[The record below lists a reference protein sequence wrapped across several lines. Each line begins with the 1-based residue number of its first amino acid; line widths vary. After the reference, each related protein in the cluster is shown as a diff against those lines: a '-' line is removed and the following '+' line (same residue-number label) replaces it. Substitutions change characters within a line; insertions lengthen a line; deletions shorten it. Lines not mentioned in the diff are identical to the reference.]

1 MESKV
6 ATLVL
11 TALLMPAL
19 ARSQSIVR
27 TILGGSPDGG
37 QALAAT
43 LKEPSAV
50 VSDKNG
56 NVYVALKGA
65 FQVVEISPGGTAT
78 VVVGTGIQ
86 GSTGDGGPALEATLS
101 TPVALAVDSAGN
113 LYIADSGANNV
124 RRVGTDRVI
133 NTIAGNGYSGYAG
146 DGGPANEGSLNS
158 PSALAFDSS
167 GDLLIADSGNNVIRM
182 VTPNGTIT
190 TVAGNGSAGSNG
202 DNGPALQAYLDY
214 PQGVAADSAGNVYI
228 SDSGNDWI
236 RIVSP
241 TGTISRFAGANT
253 SGAFGGGAD
262 PSIALNATL
271 RNPTGLVL
279 DKAGNVYFIQA
290 GADQISRI
298 TTDGKIANF
307 AGTGSGSGASGDGG
321 LARFANISVQGIAFN
336 PQGNLLIAD
345 GANNRV
351 RIVNTTNNIINTLA
365 GTGLASYNP
374 QGFAL
379 QGDVLYFSDTS
390 ANRVRKFN
398 LTTGETGV
406 VAGDGEATFAG
417 DGGAA
422 VSASLD
428 APIGLALDGS
438 GNLYI
443 ADSGN
448 ERIRRVTPD
457 GIISTIVGTGTASS
471 TGDGSAATN
480 ATIDGPS
487 GVAVDSSGNLFIA
500 ERAGQ
505 RIREVNSGGTISTIA
520 GTGTGG
526 APSAETGNA
535 LDEELYYPEGLTV
548 EPDGSL
554 LIADSGNDR
563 IRRWTKDGTI
573 TTVAGSF
580 ASGSSGDGG
589 PATSAALASPSD
601 VTIDS
606 YGNLYIADTEN
617 QEIRRV
623 TTDGI
628 INTVAGNTTAGY
640 NGDGSPATAIELN
653 GPAAV
658 IPGPG
663 CSVLIADTQN
673 QILRQLWPAVN
684 YTITSA
690 PAGLQITVDGQIS
703 VAPLV
708 VSLLP
713 GTQHQIG
720 APGTQAGTLGTQYLA
735 SGTQTISVPCGIAS
749 AAVAVNFST
758 QYSLTITADDGGS
771 VSPAA
776 QWQDAGASVVLT
788 ATPATGFV
796 FAGWEGN
803 CSGTGAC
810 QLSMNGPK
818 NVKADFAPANVQQGI
833 ISAGGVVGGGLS
845 TPPVKALSSNAIAVV
860 LGQGF
865 APAGITATA
874 GPGNLINGNVST
886 ELIGVCVL
894 VGGTA
899 APVLAVTP
907 TQINFQVPHIPV
919 SGTVTV
925 QVVTGC
931 GTANQVSSAAV
942 TVPAQSATPEFFYY
956 VQNAS
961 GQNPI
966 AAINTSTGVD
976 VGSPGLLPGA
986 TFAPAKPG
994 DVITLYATGLGLT
1007 SPRFAPGEFP
1017 PKASPIIGKIS
1028 VSVGSTKLDQAD
1040 ILYAGVALSQVG
1052 LYEINIRLPDS
1063 IPNGNL
1069 PVTVSVNGFASP
1081 AGGYITVQQ

>member
-11 TALLMPAL
+11 TTLLMPAL

-37 QALAAT
+37 EALSAT
-43 LKEPSAV
+43 LKSPSAV

-65 FQVVEISPGGTAT
+65 FQVVEISSSGTAT
-78 VVVGTGIQ
+78 VIVGNGIQ
-86 GSTGDGGPALEATLS
+86 GSTGDGGPAVEATLS
-101 TPVALAVDSAGN
+101 TPAALAVDSAGN
-113 LYIADSGANNV
+113 LYIADSSSNNV
-124 RRVGTDRVI
+124 RMVGTDGII
-133 NTIAGNGYSGYAG
+133 NTFAGNGFSGYAG
-146 DGGPANEGSLNS
+146 DGGPAAAGSLNS
-158 PSALAFDSS
+158 PSGLAFDSK

-190 TVAGNGSAGSNG
+190 TIAGNGVAGSNG
-202 DNGPALQAYLDY
+202 DNGPALQAYLDF
-214 PQGVAADSAGNVYI
+214 PQGVAEDSAGNVYI
-228 SDSGNDWI
+228 SDSGNNWI
-236 RIVSP
+236 RVVSP
-241 TGTISRFAGANT
+241 AGTISRFAGANA

-290 GADQISRI
+290 GADQVSRI

-321 LARFANISVQGIAFN
+321 VARFANLNVQGIALN

-365 GTGLASYNP
+365 GTGLASYSP
-374 QGFAL
+374 QGLAL
-379 QGDVLYFSDTS
+379 QGDTLYFSDAS
-390 ANRVRKFN
+390 SNRIRKFN
-398 LTTGETGV
+398 LTTGESGV
-406 VAGDGEATFAG
+406 FAGNGEATFAG

-422 VSASLD
+422 ISASLSG
-428 APIGLALDGS
+428 PIGVAFDQA

-448 ERIRRVTPD
+448 ERIRRVTPA
-457 GIISTIVGTGTASS
+457 GVISTIVGTGTATS
-471 TGDGSAATN
+471 TGDGSAASA
-480 ATIDGPS
+480 ATINGPS

-505 RIREVNSGGTISTIA
+505 RIREVNSGGTISTVA

-526 APSAETGNA
+526 APAAETGVAVNQ
-535 LDEELYYPEGLTV
+535 ELYYPEGLAV

-563 IRRWTKDGTI
+563 IRRLTKDGTI

-589 PATSAALASPSD
+589 PATTAALASPSG
-601 VTIDS
+601 VTIDA
-606 YGNLYIADTEN
+606 YGNVYIADTEN

-623 TTDGI
+623 TTNGI
-628 INTVAGNTTAGY
+628 INTVVGNNTAGY
-640 NGDGSPATAIELN
+640 NGDGSPATAVELN
-653 GPAAV
+653 GPSAV

-663 CSVLIADTQN
+663 CSILIADTQN
-673 QILRQLWPAVN
+673 QILRQFWPAVD

-690 PAGLQITVDGQIS
+690 PTGLQITVDGQIS
-703 VAPLV
+703 VTPLV

-720 APGTQAGTLGTQYLA
+720 ALSTQAGTLGTRYLA

-749 AAVAVNFST
+749 AAVSVNVST
-758 QYSLTITADDGGS
+758 QYSLTITADDGGT

-776 QWQDAGASVVLT
+776 AWQDAGTSVVLT
-788 ATPATGFV
+788 AAPATGFV
-796 FAGWEGN
+796 FAGWEGD
-803 CSGTGAC
+803 CKGSGTC

-818 NVKADFAPANVQQGI
+818 NVKADFAPANIQTGV
-833 ISAGGVVGGGLS
+833 ISGGVVGGGLS
-845 TPPVKALSSNAIAVV
+845 TPPVKALSPDAIAVV

-865 APAGITATA
+865 APAGTTATA
-874 GPGNLINGNVST
+874 GPANLINGKVST
-886 ELIGVCVL
+886 ELNGVCVL
-894 VGGTA
+894 VGGIA

-907 TQINFQVPHIPV
+907 TQINFQVPHVPV
-919 SGTVTV
+919 SGTVPV

-931 GTANQVSSAAV
+931 GTANQISSAAV
-942 TVPAQSATPEFFYY
+942 TVPVQSAAPEFFYY
-956 VQNAS
+956 TQTA
-961 GQNPI
+961 GGKNPI

-976 VGSPGLLPGA
+976 IGSPGLLPGA
-986 TFAPAKPG
+986 TFVPAKPG
-994 DVITLYATGLGLT
+994 DVLTLYATGLGLT
-1007 SPRFAPGEFP
+1007 DPPLPPGEFAQ
-1017 PKASPIIGKIS
+1017 KATSIIGKVS
-1028 VSVGSTKLDQAD
+1028 VSIGSTKLDASD
-1040 ILYAGVALSQVG
+1040 VLYAGVAIGKVG
-1052 LYEINIRLPDS
+1052 VYQINIQLPDS
-1063 IPNGNL
+1063 IPDGNQ
-1069 PVTVSVNGFASP
+1069 PVQILKNGFTSP